1 MEQKL
6 DWVQMYVDLAEA
18 VRDLYFAAHWTADR
32 PVNEEMLWTAIR
44 EAAGIEP
51 GQSPEM
57 GWQPIKTAPRDRV
70 FLGYNSDD
78 DIYAIG
84 FWCKGRWVTPP
95 SARTERFSHWMP
107 LPPPPEVTA
116 HVTSA

>member
-1 MEQKL
+1 MADL
-6 DWVQMYVDLAEA
+6 PMVDSDGLRLAKREGA
-18 VRDLYFAAHWTADR
+18 KCVERFVR
-32 PVNEEMLWTAIR
+32 
-44 EAAGIEP
+44 
-51 GQSPEM
+51 S

-95 SARTERFSHWMP
+95 SARTQRFSHWMP
-107 LPPPPEVTA
+107 LPAPPA
-116 HVTSA
+116 A